1 MSRVGFNGTR
11 ISRRS
16 FIAGAAVGAG
26 GLGLATKAT
35 RAFAQSKVDILSWCV
50 AGPRFEPPQK
60 ALIALFQ
67 SHIPTSASRSRR
79 APREKFTRRWP
90 WRSLAAPPNTTRSC
104 TTIPSCP
111 PSGRRLVDAA
121 RRLYRRRSRLQEKRM
136 ERCSENVLNLWSYKG
151 KQYGLPPDGN
161 TQLMYWRSDILNKAG
176 VKPPETWDD
185 VIEAAKELTGGD
197 QYGFV
202 CSLQRGIWDYSVF
215 ASILQS
221 HGGQVYDPATFKV
234 TLDSEPAI
242 KALNVLKTLLK
253 YADPVTLNAS
263 NDDVIRSF
271 ASGRGVLAPCE
282 WGGAGFTSTESQN
295 LQLRPEPGKCQGAPG
310 PTVTCPGHGRVSF
323 QIPIACSTRMR
334 SGSGLSSSC
343 RTIRKCKRHGS
354 RTVASQRASRR

>member
-1 MSRVGFNGTR
+1 MSRVEFNGTG

-67 SHIPTSASRSRR
+67 KRHPNIGVTIETS
-79 APREKFTRRWP
+79 P
-90 WRSLAAPPNTTRSC
+90 WGEFYQKVAVALAGGATQYD
-104 TTIPSCP
+104 TIMHDYSVLPAQAGAGWLTP
-111 PSGRRLVDAA
+111 LDAYIDA
-121 RRLYRRRSRLQEKRM
+121 DPDFKKSVW
-136 ERCSENVLNLWSYKG
+136 SDVPENVLNLWSNKG

-161 TQLMYWRSDILNKAG
+161 TQLMYWRSDILDKAG

-282 WGGAGFTSTESQN
+282 WGRTDSLHQN
-295 LQLRPEPGKCQGAPG
+295 SRNLPLRPEPGKCQGAPG
-310 PTVTCPGHGRVSF
+310 PTVSM
-323 QIPIACSTRMR
+323 SR
-334 SGSGLSSSC
+334 SWAG
-343 RTIRKCKRHGS
+343 
-354 RTVASQRASRR
+354 